1 MSIFNRPKPVSQKYA
16 VCEKSENCVVKA
28 GLAYTP
34 AMVRE
39 LTEQG
44 IAVSGANAD
53 AMFFDGSEKP
63 SFTVPVERQRGCDAI
78 DAWEASREARSR
90 LIKAHLKDKEIY
102 GDLR

>member
-1 MSIFNRPKPVSQKYA
+1 MSIFNRPQQSRNFA

-34 AMVRE
+34 SMVME

-53 AMFFDGSEKP
+53 AMFFDGSESP
-63 SFTVPVERQRGCDAI
+63 SFSVPIERQRGVDAV
-78 DAWEASREARSR
+78 DAWEASRSARSK
-90 LIKAHLKDKEIY
+90 LITAHLRDKRMY
-102 GDLR
+102 DD